1 MKKNYQLKKSIKD
14 LPFREWLNDNVEVY
28 IYKYNNELKAINGIC
43 PHFYGQLELN
53 QNKNEIKCNFHHLK
67 ICPAT
72 LASNSKKF
80 KKIQEYKIIS
90 TSPII
95 IEI

>member
-1 MKKNYQLKKSIKD
+1 MKKKYQLKKSIKD
-14 LPFREWLNDNVEVY
+14 LPFREWVNDSIEIY
-28 IYKYNNELKAINGIC
+28 IYKYNNKLRVINGIC

-53 QNKNEIKCNFHHLK
+53 QNKNEIICNFHHLK
-67 ICPAT
+67 VCPVT
-72 LASNSKKF
+72 LTSNSKKF